1 MCVERLLKQE
11 KVQGCWFVDGKVS
24 SIRMHVKWETFFLI
38 SFLNNVIEA
47 AKQKKNYIPCNHALK
62 PLLEFL
68 KSNQM

>member
-47 AKQKKNYIPCNHALK
+47 AKQKKKLHSL
-62 PLLEFL
+62 
-68 KSNQM
+68 